1 MEKDETPAESRLITM
16 AARDGLPLAVET
28 RGPVDAPA
36 LLFAHGFGQSRHAW
50 ARAAEGLAMHGWRTV
65 TFDARGH
72 GDSGR
77 LTDGRY
83 VLEQFVDDLLIVAR
97 SLAAPP
103 VLVGASMGGLLGLVA
118 AGESKPLLKKCDPA
132 LLQRAESGACPD
144 SASTD
149 QALSELDPR
158 RVVRDPH
165 HQGVSQHPGGP
176 TPFRALV
183 LVDITPRWESGGVER
198 MLGFMRAHPQGF
210 ASLDEAADAV
220 AAYLP
225 QRRRRKDR
233 YELAQL
239 LHRGADGR
247 LRWHWDPALLD
258 TVAREGERHQQRL
271 LNAARN
277 IDMPVLLVSGGR
289 SDIVSEDTVAEF
301 LEAVPHARHVE
312 IPHAT
317 HTLAGD
323 DNASFTAA
331 IEPFIESLPRR
342 ERIARSAG

>member
-1 MEKDETPAESRLITM
+1 
-16 AARDGLPLAVET
+16 
-28 RGPVDAPA
+28 
-36 LLFAHGFGQSRHAW
+36 
-50 ARAAEGLAMHGWRTV
+50 MHGWRTV

-77 LTDGRY
+77 LADGRY

-97 SLAAPP
+97 SLEAPP

-118 AGESKPLLKKCDPA
+118 AGETRPN
-132 LLQRAESGACPD
+132 
-144 SASTD
+144 
-149 QALSELDPR
+149 
-158 RVVRDPH
+158 
-165 HQGVSQHPGGP
+165 
-176 TPFRALV
+176 PFRALV

-277 IDMPVLLVSGGR
+277 IDVPVLLVSGGR

-323 DNASFTAA
+323 DNAAFTAA
-331 IEPFIESLPRR
+331 IEPFLNTLDSGVVPAPRSRAAIQRGLP
-342 ERIARSAG
+342 

>member
-1 MEKDETPAESRLITM
+1 MERDEALVEPHLIAAT
-16 AARDGLPLAVET
+16 ARDGLRLAIET
-28 RGPVDAPA
+28 RGPIDAPPV
-36 LLFAHGFGQSRHAW
+36 LFAHGFGQSRHAW
-50 ARAAEGLAMHGWRTV
+50 ARVAEGLAGHGWRAV

-77 LTDGRY
+77 LADGRY
-83 VLEQFVDDLLIVAR
+83 TLEQFVDDLLVVAH
-97 SLAAPP
+97 SLKAPP

-118 AGESKPLLKKCDPA
+118 AGEG
-132 LLQRAESGACPD
+132 RPD
-144 SASTD
+144 
-149 QALSELDPR
+149 
-158 RVVRDPH
+158 
-165 HQGVSQHPGGP
+165 
-176 TPFRALV
+176 PFRALV

-198 MLGFMRAHPQGF
+198 MLGFMRAHPRGF
-210 ASLDEAADAV
+210 GSLDEAADAV

-225 QRRRRKDR
+225 QRQRRKNR

-239 LHRGADGR
+239 LHRGQDGR

-258 TVAREGERHQQRL
+258 TVAHEGERHQQRL

-277 IDMPVLLVSGGR
+277 IDVPVLLVSGGR

-301 LEAVPHARHVE
+301 LEAVPHATHVE

-331 IEPFIESLPRR
+331 IEPFIESLPLRKRR
-342 ERIARSAG
+342 SEANARAARARSAG

>member
-1 MEKDETPAESRLITM
+1 MEKNATFAESSLTTI
-16 AARDGLPLAVET
+16 AVRDDLRLAVET
-28 RGPVDAPA
+28 RGPVDAPSV
-36 LLFAHGFGQSRHAW
+36 LFAHGFGQSRHAW
-50 ARAAEGLAMHGWRTV
+50 ARAAEGLATHGWRTI

-83 VLEQFVDDLLIVAR
+83 VLEQFVDDLLAIAH

-118 AGESKPLLKKCDPA
+118 AGES
-132 LLQRAESGACPD
+132 RPD
-144 SASTD
+144 
-149 QALSELDPR
+149 
-158 RVVRDPH
+158 
-165 HQGVSQHPGGP
+165 
-176 TPFRALV
+176 PFRALV

-198 MLGFMRAHPQGF
+198 MLDFMRAHPQGF

-220 AAYLP
+220 TAYLP

-239 LHRGADGR
+239 LHRGEDGR

-277 IDMPVLLVSGGR
+277 IDVPVLLVSGGR
-289 SDIVSEDTVAEF
+289 SDIVSADNVAEF
-301 LEAVPHARHVE
+301 LQAVPHARHVE

-323 DNASFTAA
+323 DNAAFTAA
-331 IEPFIESLPRR
+331 IEPFLNTLSMGTEEIKPLTKNPRTM
-342 ERIARSAG
+342 ARFPTA

>member
-1 MEKDETPAESRLITM
+1 METIEPSTGAHPTTI
-16 AARDGLPLAVET
+16 AARDDLPLAVET
-28 RGPVDAPA
+28 RGSVNAPA
-36 LLFAHGFGQSRHAW
+36 VLFAHGFGQSRHAW
-50 ARAAEGLAMHGWRTV
+50 ARAAEGLAMHGWRTI

-77 LTDGRY
+77 LADGRY

-97 SLAAPP
+97 SLKAPP

-118 AGESKPLLKKCDPA
+118 AGETRPN
-132 LLQRAESGACPD
+132 
-144 SASTD
+144 
-149 QALSELDPR
+149 
-158 RVVRDPH
+158 
-165 HQGVSQHPGGP
+165 
-176 TPFRALV
+176 PFRALV

-210 ASLDEAADAV
+210 ASLDEAANAV

-277 IDMPVLLVSGGR
+277 IDVPVLLVSGGR

-301 LEAVPHARHVE
+301 LEAVPHAHHVE
-312 IPHAT
+312 IAHAT

-323 DNASFTAA
+323 DNAAFAAA
-331 IEPFIESLPRR
+331 IEPFLNTLSR
-342 ERIARSAG
+342 ETEGIKPAAQDTRTVVHFPPA